1 MSTAAAATPR
11 FPSFA
16 ATCLDLDTP
25 YPIQIYPHWTT
36 ALESRRKPRSKFM
49 NHSKAHYAL
58 LVPTYSKHSKVFCA
72 LLDSV
77 VRNVAADPLQLVGVF
92 SSYDDR
98 RKILTDCNACNQ
110 PVTAGAKLELRSL
123 IFRPP
128 PRVITRRPDYFKFNF
143 QATKKLWA
151 LAQMRAALVLVLDSD
166 FLVTRPIHLKTMI
179 DRYSGVLYETSTSLE
194 AFDDR
199 VVATTNELLGVRSDR
214 FLMEPPWIFRPPLV
228 RQLLQL
234 ILHRSLSG
242 MLPSAGKLPPLPPQG
257 SPKGSQLEETPQ
269 SAAQHSRIC
278 ATTLSP
284 CC

>member
-1 MSTAAAATPR
+1 ML
-11 FPSFA
+11 
-16 ATCLDLDTP
+16 C
-25 YPIQIYPHWTT
+25 
-36 ALESRRKPRSKFM
+36 
-49 NHSKAHYAL
+49 
-58 LVPTYSKHSKVFCA
+58 
-72 LLDSV
+72 
-77 VRNVAADPLQLVGVF
+77 VRVAARARIG
-92 SSYDDR
+92 
-98 RKILTDCNACNQ
+98 
-110 PVTAGAKLELRSL
+110 
-123 IFRPP
+123 
-128 PRVITRRPDYFKFNF
+128 PDYFKFNF

-269 SAAQHSRIC
+269 SAAQHLPHLRDDPLAVLLMYPAPCFEIC
-278 ATTLSP
+278 VYNLYVSTYHGELLTRRFRVENLKRRRHVPPHRHRGAVPAVDVPVSTTAVSLDADEQPGGLLFERHMSDAERAQYEPPPPATTR
-284 CC
+284 